1 MGAPPYRSEAIKLI
15 PDLLRPLPYFLSCHH
30 GVRGKDFWP
39 KLTRNKPMSGERNS
53 GNPRWIVLHRLF
65 PVFKV
70 DGSRKRHEHDK
81 LSEGQVGPLCHRKS
95 SFKSFRPVAGQAK
108 DERAQ
113 HLHAMFGEKAQALD
127 QFFSR

>member
-30 GVRGKDFWP
+30 GVRGKDFRP
-39 KLTRNKPMSGERNS
+39 KLARNKPMPGKGNS

-81 LSEGQVGPLCHRKS
+81 LSERQVGPLRNGKS
-95 SFKSFRPVAGQAK
+95 SFKSFRPVARQAK
-108 DERAQ
+108 DERSQ
-113 HLHAMFGEKAQALD
+113 HLDSMLGEQTQAV
-127 QFFSR
+127 